1 MEEKDLKQEVIDTA
15 SSQENAIFL
24 SEKKMKLESQFK
36 NGTSWFYSI
45 AGLSIANSI
54 ITLIGSNWNF
64 IVGLVITQ
72 IIDAIAFEASAK
84 GKIIALIINILIAG
98 VYAFLGLLSSKGR
111 GWVFILG
118 IALYGIDA
126 LLFIIIQDWISIAF
140 HLLAIY
146 GFIRAI
152 IASKNLKKLENSL

>member
-1 MEEKDLKQEVIDTA
+1 MEEKDLKLEVIDSA
-15 SSQENAIFL
+15 SSQENNML
-24 SEKKMKLESQFK
+24 LGEKKMKIESQFK

-64 IVGLVITQ
+64 IVGLGITQ
-72 IIDAIAFEASAK
+72 IIDAIAYEASTK

-98 VYAFLGLLSSKGR
+98 VYALLGFLSSKGR

-118 IALYGIDA
+118 IVLYGIDA
-126 LLFIIIQDWISIAF
+126 LLFIIIQDWISIIF

-146 GFIRAI
+146 GFVKAI
-152 IASKNLKKLENSL
+152 IAGRNLKKLANTF